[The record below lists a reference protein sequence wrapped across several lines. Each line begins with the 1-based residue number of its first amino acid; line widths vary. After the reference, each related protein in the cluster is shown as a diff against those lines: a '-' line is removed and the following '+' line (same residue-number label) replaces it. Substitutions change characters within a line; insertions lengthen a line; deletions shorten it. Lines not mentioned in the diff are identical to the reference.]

1 MPIIA
6 AAQDTE
12 AAAVP
17 EAWDAELH
25 IRYVPP
31 VPQVP
36 LGLPV
41 TPVMAT
47 VPSVM
52 TPVLTPAPPMMPP
65 PGMMSPSMPPG
76 TENPQADEGPLDNE
90 LCSRNGHVRGRE
102 LTTRRRLLQDQL
114 TMLSSTSAY
123 PTAPLPCQPAMRAS
137 FQSPPRTKR
146 LWTRR
151 TRRTGCIRSIRSY
164 LGSNGRELSE

>member
-90 LCSRNGHVRGRE
+90 LLQPERTRARTRAYHQA
-102 LTTRRRLLQDQL
+102 TTAAGPADHALFNKRLPN
-114 TMLSSTSAY
+114 S
-123 PTAPLPCQPAMRAS
+123 PPPLPTCHAS
-137 FQSPPRTKR
+137 
-146 LWTRR
+146 
-151 TRRTGCIRSIRSY
+151 
-164 LGSNGRELSE
+164 ELSESATYQEAMDSAYKANWLYSIDQELSGL